1 MHFSYFVQ
9 QKLKLASAIAI
20 ILVIVLINN
29 RWENNNINELG
40 ETFGS
45 VYKDRLVV
53 ENYIF
58 KLASATHE
66 KKYLLTQYKVKQSSE
81 IKSEIASINTEI
93 DFLLKDYQTTF
104 LTVGEQQVFKNLL
117 RNNDQLRAIEENP
130 ELEIAHLNSLYDKN
144 IIMLNKLSKIQMK
157 EGEAL
162 YKNSRSIVTSNASL
176 SYLELGLLIILGL
189 ITQALIFNSKS
200 IRGSLRKDNNNLP
213 LN

>member
-9 QKLKLASAIAI
+9 QKLKLASALAI
-20 ILVIVLINN
+20 ILFIVLVNN
-29 RWENNNINELG
+29 RLQNNNLTELG

-45 VYKDRLVV
+45 VYKDRLLV

-58 KLASATHE
+58 KMANATHE
-66 KKYLLTQYKVKQSSE
+66 KKFLLTQIDNQKTQTIKKE
-81 IKSEIASINTEI
+81 INFINQEMDSIISDYQKTYLTINENAI
-93 DFLLKDYQTTF
+93 FKDY
-104 LTVGEQQVFKNLL
+104 LKN
-117 RNNDQLRAIEENP
+117 NAQLREMEQNP
-130 ELEIAHLNSLYDKN
+130 VIQISQLNELYNKN
-144 IIMLNKLSKIQMK
+144 VEMLTELSKIQMI

-162 YKNSRSIVTSNASL
+162 YNNSQSIVTSNASI

-200 IRGSLRKDNNNLP
+200 LSSRLRKDQNNLP

>member
-9 QKLKLASAIAI
+9 QKLKLASALVI

-29 RWENNNINELG
+29 RWENKKIHELG
-40 ETFGS
+40 KTFGS

-58 KLASATHE
+58 KLATATHE
-66 KKYLLTQYKVKQSSE
+66 KKYLLTQYNNKNE
-81 IKSEIASINTEI
+81 PDIKNKFQSINNKI
-93 DFLLKDYQTTF
+93 DFLITDYQKTY
-104 LTVGEQQVFKNLL
+104 LTVAEKGVFKNFLE
-117 RNNDQLRAIEENP
+117 NNRQLRAIEESSK
-130 ELEIAHLNSLYDKN
+130 LEIAQLNGLYEKN
-144 IIMLNKLSKIQMK
+144 IKMLNELSNIQMK

-162 YKNSRSIVTSNASL
+162 YENSRSIVTSNANI

-189 ITQALIFNSKS
+189 ISQALLFNSKS
-200 IRGSLRKDNNNLP
+200 INRMLKKDVNNLP

>member
-66 KKYLLTQYKVKQSSE
+66 KKYLLTQYKAKQSSE

-130 ELEIAHLNSLYDKN
+130 KSEIAHLNSLYDKN
-144 IIMLNKLSKIQMK
+144 IILLKKLSKIQMK

>member
-9 QKLKLASAIAI
+9 QKLKLASALAI
-20 ILVIVLINN
+20 ILFIVLVNN
-29 RWENNNINELG
+29 RLQNNNLTELG

-45 VYKDRLVV
+45 VYKDRLLV

-58 KLASATHE
+58 KMANATHE
-66 KKYLLTQYKVKQSSE
+66 KKYLLTQIDNQKTQTIKKE
-81 IKSEIASINTEI
+81 INFINQEMDSIISDYQKTYLTINENAI
-93 DFLLKDYQTTF
+93 FKDY
-104 LTVGEQQVFKNLL
+104 LKN
-117 RNNDQLRAIEENP
+117 NAQLREMEQNP
-130 ELEIAHLNSLYDKN
+130 VIQISQLNELYNKN
-144 IIMLNKLSKIQMK
+144 VEMLTELSKIQMI

-162 YKNSRSIVTSNASL
+162 YNNSQSIVTSNASI

-200 IRGSLRKDNNNLP
+200 LSSRLRKDQNNLP

>member
-104 LTVGEQQVFKNLL
+104 LTVGEQEVFKNLL

-130 ELEIAHLNSLYDKN
+130 EFEIAHLNTLYDKN

>member
-9 QKLKLASAIAI
+9 QKLKLASALII
-20 ILVIVLINN
+20 ILVLVLVNN
-29 RWENNNINELG
+29 RWENKNINELG

-66 KKYLLTQYKVKQSSE
+66 KKYLLTQYTVKQSSE
-81 IKSEIASINTEI
+81 IKNEIASINNEI
-93 DFLLKDYQTTF
+93 DFLLKDYQTTY
-104 LTVGEQQVFKNLL
+104 LTVGEQKVFKKLL
-117 RNNDQLRAIEENP
+117 KNNNQLRVIEENP
-130 ELEIAHLNSLYDKN
+130 EFEIAQLNSLYNKN
-144 IIMLNKLSKIQMK
+144 IILLNKLSKIQMK

-162 YKNSRSIVTSNASL
+162 YNNSRSIVTSNASL

-189 ITQALIFNSKS
+189 ISQALIFNSKS
-200 IRGSLRKDNNNLP
+200 IRGNFTKDKNNLP

>member
-9 QKLKLASAIAI
+9 QKLKLASALAI
-20 ILVIVLINN
+20 ILFIVLLNN
-29 RWENNNINELG
+29 RLQNNNLTELG

-45 VYKDRLVV
+45 VYKDRLLV

-58 KLASATHE
+58 KMANATHE
-66 KKYLLTQYKVKQSSE
+66 KKYLLTQIDNQKTQTIKKE
-81 IKSEIASINTEI
+81 INFINQEMDSIISDYQKTYLTINENAI
-93 DFLLKDYQTTF
+93 FKDY
-104 LTVGEQQVFKNLL
+104 LKN
-117 RNNDQLRAIEENP
+117 NAQLREMEQNP
-130 ELEIAHLNSLYDKN
+130 VIQISQLNELYNKN
-144 IIMLNKLSKIQMK
+144 VEMLTELSKIQMI

-162 YKNSRSIVTSNASL
+162 YNNSQSIVTSNASI

-200 IRGSLRKDNNNLP
+200 LSSRLRKDQNNLP

>member
-9 QKLKLASAIAI
+9 QKLKLASALAVILII
-20 ILVIVLINN
+20 ILVNN
-29 RWENNNINELG
+29 RLQNNNLTELG

-58 KLASATHE
+58 KMANATHE
-66 KKYLLTQYKVKQSSE
+66 KKYLLTQIDSRQDQA
-81 IKSEIASINTEI
+81 IKEEVNSINKKMDSIISDYQKTYLTFNENKI
-93 DFLLKDYQTTF
+93 FKDYLQ
-104 LTVGEQQVFKNLL
+104 
-117 RNNDQLRAIEENP
+117 NNAQLRMIEQNP
-130 ELEIAHLNSLYDKN
+130 EYQVSQLNDLYN
-144 IIMLNKLSKIQMK
+144 ENVEMLTELSKIQVI

-162 YKNSRSIVTSNASL
+162 YNNSQSIVTSNASI

-189 ITQALIFNSKS
+189 ISQALIFNSKS
-200 IRGSLRKDNNNLP
+200 LNSRLRKDQNNLP

>member
-9 QKLKLASAIAI
+9 QKLKLASALAV
-20 ILVIVLINN
+20 ILIIVLVNN
-29 RWENNNINELG
+29 RLQNSNLTELG

-58 KLASATHE
+58 KMANATHE
-66 KKYLLTQYKVKQSSE
+66 KKYLLTQMDRRKDQAIKEE
-81 IKSEIASINTEI
+81 INSINNEMDALIADYQKTYLTINENSI
-93 DFLLKDYQTTF
+93 FKDY
-104 LTVGEQQVFKNLL
+104 LE
-117 RNNDQLRAIEENP
+117 NNTQLRLMEQNP
-130 ELEIAHLNSLYDKN
+130 EFNVSKLNDLYN
-144 IIMLNKLSKIQMK
+144 SNVEMLTELSKIQMI

-162 YKNSRSIVTSNASL
+162 YNNSQSIVTSNASI

-189 ITQALIFNSKS
+189 ISQALVFNSKS
-200 IRGSLRKDNNNLP
+200 LNSMLRKDQNNLP

>member
-9 QKLKLASAIAI
+9 QKLKLASALVI

-29 RWENNNINELG
+29 RWENKKIHELG

-58 KLASATHE
+58 KLATATHE
-66 KKYLLTQYKVKQSSE
+66 KKYLLTQYNNKQE
-81 IKSEIASINTEI
+81 PDIKNKIQSINNKI
-93 DFLLKDYQTTF
+93 DFLITDYQKTY
-104 LTVGEQQVFKNLL
+104 LTVAEKGVFKNFLE
-117 RNNDQLRAIEENP
+117 NNRQLRAIEESSK
-130 ELEIAHLNSLYDKN
+130 LEIAQLNGLYEKN
-144 IIMLNKLSKIQMK
+144 IKMLNELSNIQMK

-162 YKNSRSIVTSNASL
+162 YENSRSIVTSNANI

-189 ITQALIFNSKS
+189 ISQALLFNSKS
-200 IRGSLRKDNNNLP
+200 INRMLKKDVNNLP

>member
-9 QKLKLASAIAI
+9 QKLKLASALAI
-20 ILVIVLINN
+20 ILFIVLVNN
-29 RWENNNINELG
+29 RLQNNNLTELG

-45 VYKDRLVV
+45 VYKDRLLV

-58 KLASATHE
+58 KMANATHE
-66 KKYLLTQYKVKQSSE
+66 KKYLLTQIDNQKTQTIKKE
-81 IKSEIASINTEI
+81 INFINQEMDSIISDYQKTYLTINENAI
-93 DFLLKDYQTTF
+93 FKDY
-104 LTVGEQQVFKNLL
+104 LKN
-117 RNNDQLRAIEENP
+117 NAQLREMEQNP
-130 ELEIAHLNSLYDKN
+130 VIQISQLNELYNKN
-144 IIMLNKLSKIQMK
+144 VQMLTELSKIQMI

-162 YKNSRSIVTSNASL
+162 YNNSQSIVTSNASI

-200 IRGSLRKDNNNLP
+200 LSSRLRKDQNNLP

>member
-1 MHFSYFVQ
+1 MHFSYFIQ
-9 QKLKLASAIAI
+9 QKLKLASAITI

-66 KKYLLTQYKVKQSSE
+66 KKYLLTQYEVKQSSE
-81 IKSEIASINTEI
+81 IKSEIASINNDI
-93 DFLLKDYQTTF
+93 DFLLKDYQTTY
-104 LTVGEQQVFKNLL
+104 LTVGEQKVFKKLL
-117 RNNDQLRAIEENP
+117 KNNNQLRVIEENP
-130 ELEIAHLNSLYDKN
+130 EFGIAQLNILYNKN
-144 IIMLNKLSKIQMK
+144 IVLLNELSKIQMK

-162 YKNSRSIVTSNASL
+162 YKNSRSIVTSNASI

-189 ITQALIFNSKS
+189 ITQALIFNSKT

>member
-9 QKLKLASAIAI
+9 QKLKLASALAV
-20 ILVIVLINN
+20 ILIIVLINN
-29 RWENNNINELG
+29 RLQNSNLTELG

-58 KLASATHE
+58 KMANATHE
-66 KKYLLTQYKVKQSSE
+66 KKYLLTQ
-81 IKSEIASINTEI
+81 INTRDTQTIKEELHTI
-93 DFLLKDYQTTF
+93 NKEMDSLIANYQKTYLTINENTIFKDYLQ
-104 LTVGEQQVFKNLL
+104 
-117 RNNDQLRAIEENP
+117 NNAQLRIMEQN
-130 ELEIAHLNSLYDKN
+130 LEYQVSQLKYLYNKN
-144 IIMLNKLSKIQMK
+144 VEMLTELSKIQMI

-162 YKNSRSIVTSNASL
+162 YNNSQAIVTSNASI

-189 ITQALIFNSKS
+189 ISQALIFNSKS
-200 IRGSLRKDNNNLP
+200 LNSRMRKDQNNLP

>member
-1 MHFSYFVQ
+1 MHFSYFIQ

-29 RWENNNINELG
+29 RWENSNINELG

-66 KKYLLTQYKVKQSSE
+66 KKYLLTQFQVKQNSE
-81 IKSEIASINTEI
+81 IKSEIASINNRI
-93 DFLLKDYQTTF
+93 DFLLTDYQTTY
-104 LTVGEQQVFKNLL
+104 LTVAEQEVFKNLL
-117 RNNDQLRAIEENP
+117 QNNNQLRAIEETP
-130 ELEIAHLNSLYDKN
+130 ELKIAQLNNLYDEN
-144 IIMLNKLSKIQMK
+144 IIMLDKLSKIQMK

-200 IRGSLRKDNNNLP
+200 INSSIRKDNNNLP

>member
-9 QKLKLASAIAI
+9 QKLKLASALAV
-20 ILVIVLINN
+20 ILIIVLVNN
-29 RWENNNINELG
+29 RLQNSNLTELG

-58 KLASATHE
+58 KMANATHE
-66 KKYLLTQYKVKQSSE
+66 KKYLLTQIDTRNDQVIKEE
-81 IKSEIASINTEI
+81 IHTINKEMDSLIADYQKTYLTINENTIFKDYLQNNAQLRVLEQNPE
-93 DFLLKDYQTTF
+93 FQVSQLKDLYNKNVQM
-104 LTVGEQQVFKNLL
+104 LTE
-117 RNNDQLRAIEENP
+117 
-130 ELEIAHLNSLYDKN
+130 
-144 IIMLNKLSKIQMK
+144 LSKIQMI

-162 YKNSRSIVTSNASL
+162 YNNSQSIVTSNASI

-189 ITQALIFNSKS
+189 ISQALIFNSKS
-200 IRGSLRKDNNNLP
+200 LNSRLRKDQNNLP

>member
-1 MHFSYFVQ
+1 MHFSYFIQ
-9 QKLKLASAIAI
+9 QKLKLASAITI

-45 VYKDRLVV
+45 VYKDRLLV

-58 KLASATHE
+58 KLATATQE
-66 KKYLLTQYKVKQSSE
+66 KKYLLTQYDSKIDSK
-81 IKSEIASINTEI
+81 IKSEILALNNKI
-93 DFLLKDYQTTF
+93 DFLLKDYQNTY
-104 LTVGEQQVFKNLL
+104 LTVAEKAVFKDFLQNNYKL
-117 RNNDQLRAIEENP
+117 RTLEKKPKQ
-130 ELEIAHLNSLYDKN
+130 EIAGLNILYDKN
-144 IIMLNKLSKIQMK
+144 IKLLNELSKIQMT

-162 YKNSRSIVTSNASL
+162 YKNSRSIVTSNASI

-200 IRGSLRKDNNNLP
+200 IPVNFRKDKNNLP